1 MIKHGLSFFFWVLIL
16 ASCTHKNP
24 NHVSYTIT
32 VLHQDSIHQLQVDM
46 DFVPSPDGITVLEYP
61 DAAWGQENLY
71 GAIQHM
77 EIEEV
82 ASDIEMNRDSG
93 WIILNHPKNLKELQF
108 QYVLQ
113 QDFEDPVTSR
123 KTYRPVI
130 QPEYFHLFSHN
141 LFMVPKTNGDSLDI
155 ELKWKE
161 LDVVHNSFGS
171 NEHEQR
177 LKSVSRSDFL
187 EAIFVGGDFSI
198 TEIPINGNMV
208 YLATRGDWIP
218 FEVEEMKDLL
228 QETLQ
233 CQRDFW
239 NDHSQ
244 DYFTVT
250 MHPIYTQNG
259 SSYQGTGLTNSFA
272 TSFSNNQYMEQEQMV
287 HLFNHEL
294 MHNWIGLAIKNE
306 NEEEQ
311 YWFSEGFTEYYTFKN
326 VAKNGINGLQG
337 EYFIDSMNG
346 IIKNLYALSIREAP
360 NSEMTY
366 DNFWSNREYQKL
378 PYYRGAL
385 FAFYLDYSILKT
397 SNGKHSL
404 DDAMRDILKASTEN
418 GQKLNH
424 AFFQKTLAQYLP
436 NTVQSDFQK
445 YIEDGK
451 LLPLVDF
458 FDKMDLEYLP
468 TTQLFEQGFQFS
480 TDKTAIDSV
489 VEGSNADKAGLKT
502 GDKVVSRSIR
512 YGNTAVPLEIGVE
525 RDGTRL
531 NFSFLPVKTEQVP
544 TLLNSPENIER
555 LRF

>member
-1 MIKHGLSFFFWVLIL
+1 MIKYGLPFFIGLL
-16 ASCTHKNP
+16 MLTSCSHKNP
-24 NHVSYTIT
+24 NHLTYTIT
-32 VLHQDSIHQLQVDM
+32 ALHQDSIHQLQVNM
-46 DFVPSPDGITVLEYP
+46 NFVPSSDGITVLEYP

-71 GAIQHM
+71 RAIQRM
-77 EIEEV
+77 EIKEV
-82 ASDIEMNRDSG
+82 VSDIEMNRDSG
-93 WIILNHPKNLKELQF
+93 WIVLNHPKNLKELQF

-113 QDFEDPVTSR
+113 QDFTDPITSR

-130 QPEYFHLFSHN
+130 QSEFFHIFSHN
-141 LFMVPKTNGDSLDI
+141 LFMVPKTKADSLDI
-155 ELKWKE
+155 NLQWKG

-177 LKSVSRSDFL
+177 LESVSRNDFL
-187 EAIFVGGDFSI
+187 EAIFVGGDFAI
-198 TEIPINGNMV
+198 TEIPIKGNMV
-208 YLATRGDWIP
+208 YLATRGEWIP
-218 FEVEEMKDLL
+218 FRVEEMKDLL
-228 QETLQ
+228 QETLE

-250 MHPIYTQNG
+250 MQPIYAQNG
-259 SSYQGTGLTNSFA
+259 STYQGTGLTNSFA
-272 TSFSNNQYMEQEQMV
+272 TSFSNNAYMEKEQMV

-294 MHNWIGLAIKNE
+294 MHNWIGLTIENE

-337 EYFIDSMNG
+337 DYFINSINEM
-346 IIKNLYALSIREAP
+346 IKNLYALSIREAP

-366 DNFWSNREYQKL
+366 DNFWTNGEYQKL

-397 SNGKHSL
+397 SDGKHSL

-436 NTVQSDFQK
+436 NTIQSDFRK
-445 YIEDGK
+445 YVEEGK
-451 LLPLVDF
+451 LLPLNHF
-458 FDKMDLEYLP
+458 FDEMGLEYHP

-480 TDKTAIDSV
+480 EDKTAIYSV
-489 VEGSNADKAGLKT
+489 VEGSSADKVGLKP
-502 GDKVVSRSIR
+502 GDRVISRSIR
-512 YGNTAVPLEIGVE
+512 YGNTTVPLEIGVE
-525 RDGTRL
+525 RNGKQID
-531 NFSFLPVKTEQVP
+531 FSFLPVKTEQVP
-544 TLLNSPENIER
+544 TLVNSSQNIEK